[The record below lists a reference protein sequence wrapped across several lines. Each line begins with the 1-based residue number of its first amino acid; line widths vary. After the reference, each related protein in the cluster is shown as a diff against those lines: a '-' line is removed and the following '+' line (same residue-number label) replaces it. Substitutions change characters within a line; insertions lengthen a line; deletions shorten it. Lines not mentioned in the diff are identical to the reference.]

1 MILYLLEDPEQTD
14 DEVVAVHD
22 QAYSDKAD
30 QRQLSMAYGP
40 AITLAEPRYGR
51 RARKLIVP
59 GRRGKGRARDDGGEE
74 IVEAERERGRPG
86 ADEYHFEEGVRELG
100 GGSPET

>member
-30 QRQLSMAYGP
+30 QRELPVTHAP
-40 AITLAEPRYGR
+40 CID
-51 RARKLIVP
+51 LI
-59 GRRGKGRARDDGGEE
+59 
-74 IVEAERERGRPG
+74 
-86 ADEYHFEEGVRELG
+86 
-100 GGSPET
+100 